1 MEKND
6 KIHCLPDASAR
17 EGREKQPPRLGFL
30 QALTADRP
38 EQQTLAGFCA
48 SLHQE
53 KDKIINCDD
62 VQ

>member
-6 KIHCLPDASAR
+6 KIHCLPDVSAR

-48 SLHQE
+48 SLH
-53 KDKIINCDD
+53 
-62 VQ
+62 